1 MHEQLKEEDFDKK
14 EFSTASKILKLR
26 KKFGTGKSLPGI
38 FIGVGN
44 YNRVDESKMVEN
56 HADVNNNYETIVFI

>member
-14 EFSTASKILKLR
+14 EFGTASKILKLR
-26 KKFGTGKSLPGI
+26 KKFGTGKALPGI
-38 FIGVGN
+38 FVGIGS

-56 HADVNNNYETIVFI
+56 QAEVLKNYCFKIK